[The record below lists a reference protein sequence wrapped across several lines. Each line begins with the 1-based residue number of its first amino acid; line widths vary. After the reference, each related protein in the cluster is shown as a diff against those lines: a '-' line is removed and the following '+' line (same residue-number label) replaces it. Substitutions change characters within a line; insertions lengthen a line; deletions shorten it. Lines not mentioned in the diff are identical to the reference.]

1 MDIAGAV
8 KAGFT
13 VISQWMSRTWGSQPR
28 DQSAVE
34 RDMVTARDKKAVA
47 LAALRNAKT
56 DEQITAALV
65 AVNYWD
71 TQLTRLHRE
80 AAAKWP

>member
-1 MDIAGAV
+1 MEIAGAIKSV
-8 KAGFT
+8 AT
-13 VISQWMSRTWGSQPR
+13 VVSQWMSRTWGSQTR

-47 LAALRNAKT
+47 LVALRNAKT

-71 TQLTRLHRE
+71 TQLTRLHKE

>member
-1 MDIAGAV
+1 MDIAGAI

-13 VISQWMSRTWGSQPR
+13 VISQWMSRTWGSQTR

-34 RDMVTARDKKAVA
+34 RDMVTARDKKAIA

-71 TQLTRLHRE
+71 TQLTRLHKE

>member
-1 MDIAGAV
+1 MDIAGAL

-13 VISQWMSRTWGSQPR
+13 VISQWMSRTWGSQTR

-47 LAALRNAKT
+47 LVALRNAKT

-71 TQLTRLHRE
+71 TQLTRLHKE

>member
-1 MDIAGAV
+1 MDIAGAF

-13 VISQWMSRTWGSQPR
+13 VISQWMSRTWGSQTR

-34 RDMVTARDKKAVA
+34 RDMVTARDKKAIA

-71 TQLTRLHRE
+71 TQLTRLHKE

>member
-1 MDIAGAV
+1 MDILAIV
-8 KAGFT
+8 KSALDVT
-13 VISQWMSRTWGSQPR
+13 KLWMSRTWGSQTR

-71 TQLTRLHRE
+71 TQLTRLHKE